1 MKGEECVISD
11 ILHTATTEKNIHVT
25 PGDGSFDCNAQGR
38 SQDVFNFPNALPPPP
53 PPHAPKGEVTVS
65 LSVFTVS
72 LQCRRAVQAF
82 SLSAQCAREIAMLKL
97 PKRGGDGASQRER

>member
-1 MKGEECVISD
+1 MLHREMAPLTAMHKGVARMFSEVRTIFQM
-11 ILHTATTEKNIHVT
+11 
-25 PGDGSFDCNAQGR
+25 PF
-38 SQDVFNFPNALPPPP
+38 PPP

>member
-1 MKGEECVISD
+1 MLHREMAPLTAMHKGVARMFSIFQMPS
-11 ILHTATTEKNIHVT
+11 
-25 PGDGSFDCNAQGR
+25 
-38 SQDVFNFPNALPPPP
+38 PPP